1 LTKRPKPESEPA
13 PAASAAEGADK
24 SGVDVALIHSV
35 GPDGS
40 VHVIRRRGEH
50 VEAGALSP
58 VREGKPIH
66 GELVSLKPRPSCP
79 LLCDVQVH
87 YKPPVSEPPTRAS
100 GRGSGRRK
108 GPAQVATDRYRD
120 NWDSIWS
127 QKKSDALN

>member
-1 LTKRPKPESEPA
+1 MKSHKPASVPA
-13 PAASAAEGADK
+13 PAAPAADK
-24 SGVDVALIHSV
+24 SGGDVALIHSV
-35 GPDGS
+35 GVDGS
-40 VHVIRRRGEH
+40 VHVIRRRGES

-58 VREGKPIH
+58 VQEGKPIH

-87 YKPPVSEPPTRAS
+87 YKPPLNEAASPSS
-100 GRGSGRRK
+100 GRSSSRRK

>member
-1 LTKRPKPESEPA
+1 MKSSKSDSEPA
-13 PAASAAEGADK
+13 PAASAADE
-24 SGVDVALIHSV
+24 SGGDVALIHSV
-35 GPDGS
+35 GADGS
-40 VHVIRRRGEH
+40 VHVLRRRGERL
-50 VEAGALSP
+50 EAGALSP

-87 YKPPVSEPPTRAS
+87 YKPPVSETPSRAS
-100 GRGSGRRK
+100 ARASGRRK

-127 QKKSDALN
+127 QKKTDALN

>member
-1 LTKRPKPESEPA
+1 MKSPKPESAPA
-13 PAASAAEGADK
+13 PAAPAADE
-24 SGVDVALIHSV
+24 SGGDVALIHSV
-35 GPDGS
+35 GADGS
-40 VHVIRRRGEH
+40 VHVIRRRGER

-66 GELVSLKPRPSCP
+66 GELVSLKPRASCP

-87 YKPPVSEPPTRAS
+87 YKPPVSEPPSLPSARSS
-100 GRGSGRRK
+100 GPRK

-127 QKKSDALN
+127 QKKSDTLN